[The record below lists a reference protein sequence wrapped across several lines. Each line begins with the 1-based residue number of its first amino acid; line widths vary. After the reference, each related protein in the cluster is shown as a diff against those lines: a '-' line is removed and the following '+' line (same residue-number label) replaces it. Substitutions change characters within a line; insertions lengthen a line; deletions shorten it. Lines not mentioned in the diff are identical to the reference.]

1 MGIRGRMTDSDTT
14 IEVQGTRVPR
24 LGFGTWQITGP
35 AAEEAVR
42 DALEIGYRQID
53 TARMYGNEA
62 EVGAGLRASGVDRSD
77 VFLTTKLWMPDL
89 EPARVRPAAEDSLR
103 ALGTDYVD
111 LLLIHWPNASVP
123 LERTLHAMDEMREEG
138 KVRHI
143 GVSNFPAGL
152 LAEALE
158 HAPVFADQVEYHPF
172 LDQSR
177 LLDLAR
183 ERDVLV
189 TAYSPLAHGRIF
201 DGSTLEEIGAVHGKT
216 GAQVALRWL
225 LEQPNVSPIPKA
237 SSHERRVEN
246 FEVFDFELSADER
259 RRIDTLHKDVRTADP
274 AWAPDWDA

>member
-1 MGIRGRMTDSDTT
+1 MTESNET

-62 EVGAGLRASGVDRSD
+62 EVGAGLRGGGVDREEI
-77 VFLTTKLWMPDL
+77 FLTTKVWMDDF
-89 EPARVRPAAEDSLR
+89 EPRRLKAAAEDSLR
-103 ALGTDYVD
+103 SLRTDYLD
-111 LLLIHWPNASVP
+111 LLLLHWPNPDVP
-123 LERTLHAMDEMREEG
+123 LAATLAAMDELREAG
-138 KVRHI
+138 KIRRL
-143 GVSNFPAGL
+143 GVSNFPAGM

-158 HAPVFADQVEYHPF
+158 HAPVFCDQVEYHPF

-177 LLDLAR
+177 LLELAR

-201 DGSTLEEIGAVHGKT
+201 DGPDLAAIGEAHGKT
-216 GAQVALRWL
+216 ASQVALRWL
-225 LEQPNVSPIPKA
+225 LDQPLVSPIPKA

-246 FEVFDFELSADER
+246 FDVFDFELSDEER
-259 RRIDTLHKDVRTADP
+259 RRIDDLHKDVRTANP
-274 AWAPDWDA
+274 AWAPDWES